1 MTLNKYIDI
10 IFNNTIFPW
19 EVAQMNNKIIE
30 DLVELGIYNS
40 KTLSEEDYNNLS
52 KNNTNSS
59 LAYITGHYEGGND
72 DYNKYF
78 KEIDT
83 KGLTSDDVR
92 LQLEIDRTKNI
103 KSIKS
108 MVTFFVVITV
118 IALISAFFFG
128 ISLSD
133 ALSSSRY

>member
-1 MTLNKYIDI
+1 
-10 IFNNTIFPW
+10 
-19 EVAQMNNKIIE
+19 MNNKIIE

-40 KTLSEEDYNNLS
+40 KTLSEEDYNKLS
-52 KNNTNSS
+52 KDNTNKS
-59 LAYITGHYEGGND
+59 LMYMSGHYEGGNE
-72 DYNKYF
+72 DYNKYY
-78 KEIDT
+78 KEINTNGMTDE
-83 KGLTSDDVR
+83 DVK

-103 KSIKS
+103 RSIKS

-118 IALISAFFFG
+118 IALIAAFFFG

>member
-1 MTLNKYIDI
+1 
-10 IFNNTIFPW
+10 
-19 EVAQMNNKIIE
+19 MNNKIIE

-59 LAYITGHYEGGND
+59 LTYITGHYEGGND

-83 KGLTSDDVR
+83 KGLTPDDVR

-103 KSIKS
+103 KSIKG

-118 IALISAFFFG
+118 IGMIIMFFG
-128 ISLSD
+128 GMSLMD
-133 ALSSSRY
+133 ALS

>member
-1 MTLNKYIDI
+1 
-10 IFNNTIFPW
+10 
-19 EVAQMNNKIIE
+19 MNNKIIE

-59 LAYITGHYEGGND
+59 LTYITGHYEGGND

-83 KGLTSDDVR
+83 KGLTPDDVR

-133 ALSSSRY
+133 ALSNSRY

>member
-1 MTLNKYIDI
+1 
-10 IFNNTIFPW
+10 
-19 EVAQMNNKIIE
+19 MNNKIIE

-52 KNNTNSS
+52 KNNTNDS
-59 LAYITGHYEGGND
+59 LTYIAGHYEGGNE

-83 KGLTSDDVR
+83 KGLTPDDVR
-92 LQLEIDRTKNI
+92 LLLEIDRTKNI

-108 MVTFFVVITV
+108 MITFFVVITV
-118 IALISAFFFG
+118 IALIVAFFFG
-128 ISLSD
+128 VSLSD
-133 ALSSSRY
+133 ALSNSRY

>member
-40 KTLSEEDYNNLS
+40 KTLSEEDYNKLS
-52 KNNTNSS
+52 KDNTNRS
-59 LAYITGHYEGGND
+59 LMYITGHYEGGNE
-72 DYNKYF
+72 DYNKYY
-78 KEIDT
+78 KEINTNNTTDE
-83 KGLTSDDVR
+83 DVK

-103 KSIKS
+103 RSIKS
-108 MVTFFVVITV
+108 MVTFFVVLTV
-118 IALISAFFFG
+118 IGMIVMFFG
-128 ISLSD
+128 GMSLMD
-133 ALSSSRY
+133 ALG

>member
-1 MTLNKYIDI
+1 
-10 IFNNTIFPW
+10 
-19 EVAQMNNKIIE
+19 MNNKIIE
-30 DLVELGIYNS
+30 DLVELGIYSS

-59 LAYITGHYEGGND
+59 LIYISGHYEGCND
-72 DYNKYF
+72 ANDKYF

-83 KGLTSDDVR
+83 KGLTLDNVR

-108 MVTFFVVITV
+108 MITFFVVITV
-118 IALISAFFFG
+118 IALVSMFLFG
-128 ISLSD
+128 ISLSET
-133 ALSSSRY
+133 LSNTIY

>member
-1 MTLNKYIDI
+1 
-10 IFNNTIFPW
+10 
-19 EVAQMNNKIIE
+19 MNNKIIE

-59 LAYITGHYEGGND
+59 LTYITGHYEGGNE
-72 DYNKYF
+72 DYNKYY
-78 KEIDT
+78 KAINT
-83 KGLTSDDVR
+83 KGLTEKDVK

-103 KSIKS
+103 RSIKS

-118 IALISAFFFG
+118 IGMIIMFFG
-128 ISLSD
+128 GMSLMD
-133 ALSSSRY
+133 ALS

>member
-1 MTLNKYIDI
+1 
-10 IFNNTIFPW
+10 
-19 EVAQMNNKIIE
+19 MNNKIIE

-59 LAYITGHYEGGND
+59 LVYITGHYEGGND

-118 IALISAFFFG
+118 IALIAAFFFG

>member
-1 MTLNKYIDI
+1 
-10 IFNNTIFPW
+10 
-19 EVAQMNNKIIE
+19 MNNKIIE

-59 LAYITGHYEGGND
+59 LTYITGHYEGGNSN
-72 DYNKYF
+72 YNKYF

-83 KGLTSDDVR
+83 KGLTYDDVK

-118 IALISAFFFG
+118 IALIVAFFFG

-133 ALSSSRY
+133 VLSNSRY